1 MFCMLKKKKYTL
13 AIFQNIIQIVIP
25 KEEKWNYP
33 TVNKLSALLI
43 EITSKHKGDFYQ
55 LNCLHFSEHESH
67 KLESHKK
74 VCENKYF
81 CNVVMPSE
89 DTKLLEFN

>member
-1 MFCMLKKKKYTL
+1 MEKIEENNLTIALNVLYAKKKKYTL

-43 EITSKHKGDFYQ
+43 EITSKHKGDFY
-55 LNCLHFSEHESH
+55 
-67 KLESHKK
+67 
-74 VCENKYF
+74 
-81 CNVVMPSE
+81 
-89 DTKLLEFN
+89 

>member
-33 TVNKLSALLI
+33 TVNKLSAFLI
-43 EITSKHKGDFYQ
+43 EITSKHKGDFY
-55 LNCLHFSEHESH
+55 
-67 KLESHKK
+67 
-74 VCENKYF
+74 
-81 CNVVMPSE
+81 
-89 DTKLLEFN
+89 